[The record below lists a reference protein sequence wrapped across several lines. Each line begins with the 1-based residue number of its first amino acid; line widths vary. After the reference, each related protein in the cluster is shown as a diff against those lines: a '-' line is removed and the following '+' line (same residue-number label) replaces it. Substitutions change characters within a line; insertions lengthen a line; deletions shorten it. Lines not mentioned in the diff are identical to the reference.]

1 MDSDPSPRQNLTE
14 SISVRS
20 DSESYSANNDPPS
33 SPPSS
38 SSSPII
44 LYSPPTIWSF
54 LRGTAINLLLPF
66 VNGLMLGFG
75 ELLAHEAAFRLGWG
89 GTRVFPGHRNSRPV
103 GPGIEVQES
112 SREAR
117 HGQNNQ
123 LEKLTSLE

>member
-1 MDSDPSPRQNLTE
+1 MDSDPNRRQNLTE
-14 SISVRS
+14 SITVRS

-38 SSSPII
+38 SSSPVI

-54 LRGTAINLLLPF
+54 LRGATINLLLPF

-89 GTRVFPGHRNSRPV
+89 GTRVGR
-103 GPGIEVQES
+103 
-112 SREAR
+112 
-117 HGQNNQ
+117 
-123 LEKLTSLE
+123 